1 MRLSIYIIRRTLLVL
16 FSLIGLSILV
26 FVLARVLPGDP
37 ARMAAGP
44 RAPEWVVE
52 QLRKE
57 LRLDKP
63 LYEQYFYWVI
73 DVLHGDLGYSILT
86 RRSVTTDMFEY
97 LPPSLELIFLAAIFQ
112 LIGAFA
118 LGVVAGRYSYKWP
131 DNTVRL
137 ASYIGISIP
146 AFVLAIIFQL
156 VFGWSVKLFPIQGV
170 VSPGIEL
177 PPRTTGFVILDS
189 LIAGRPDTSLD
200 VLRHMVLPALALC
213 MGGMLQ
219 DARIIRAGMVENKD
233 KDYIAMATAQGLPER
248 TITFKYL
255 LKPSVIPAVTIM
267 GLDIAAL
274 LANAFLVEL
283 VFNWPGFS
291 KLGIRYMLNKD
302 LNGIVALVLVIGII
316 YAVANIV
323 VDVVVAYLDPR
334 IRLMER
340 GE

>member
-1 MRLSIYIIRRTLLVL
+1 M
-16 FSLIGLSILV
+16 IGLSVLV

-52 QLRKE
+52 QLRVQ

-63 LYEQYFYWVI
+63 LYEQYFYWVSDI
-73 DVLHGDLGYSILT
+73 FHGDLGFSILT
-86 RRSVTTDMFEY
+86 RRSVTVDVLEY
-97 LPPSLELIFLAAIFQ
+97 FPGSLELIFLAAAFQ

-131 DNTVRL
+131 DNVVRL
-137 ASYIGISIP
+137 ASYIGISVP
-146 AFVLAIIFQL
+146 AFVLAIIFQF
-156 VFGWSVKLFPIQGV
+156 VFGWSLKWFPIQGV
-170 VSPGIEL
+170 VSAGTE
-177 PPRTTGFVILDS
+177 PPLRITGMASVDS
-189 LIAGRPDTSLD
+189 LITGRISTFLD
-200 VLRHMVLPALALC
+200 VLSHMVLPALALC

-219 DARIIRAGMVENKD
+219 DARIIRSGMVENKD

-267 GLDIAAL
+267 GLDMAAL
-274 LANAFLVEL
+274 LANAFLVEM

-302 LNGIVALVLVIGII
+302 LNGIIALVLVIGVI
-316 YAVANIV
+316 YAIANIV